1 MVHYATNKG
10 VKKMPKEHRK
20 FADDGWA
27 IWVDGDDLTTV
38 YINDWLNP
46 KGKSFIDLAVRV
58 RGVMASKKLNVYVPF
73 LVNNDEIEDVS
84 LLFNDKKI
92 LQATFSA
99 SCIVEYKKNEYTSEI
114 AYNGKIVDIVHVS
127 ALGYETTTLS
137 DGTLIK
143 IDLEKLRPYLD
154 NDEAYFIWRMPH
166 KSLDEIFAP
175 RKDINRTKERL
186 KDLITTPIIAEKF
199 GYSIRINEARLLPEE
214 ITKIGSFHRQKLK
227 KAVVTISVNESYEL
241 NDAGAYRI
249 RRLEENLYKDFL
261 PKGYKSKD
269 VITYQWQQDRET
281 NLKGHFNFFYNV
293 NKNSVSR
300 ASMFLY
306 LILLTVI
313 NVVGELIAN
322 LISKYIG
329 L

>member
-1 MVHYATNKG
+1 
-10 VKKMPKEHRK
+10 MPKKQRK

-27 IWVDGDDLTTV
+27 VWIDGDDVSTI

-46 KGKSFIDLAVRV
+46 KGKSYIDFAVRI
-58 RGVMASKKLNVYVPF
+58 RGVMASKLLCVYVPF
-73 LVNNDEIEDVS
+73 EVKKEEIEDVS
-84 LLFNDKKI
+84 LLFNDTNI
-92 LQATFSA
+92 LQATFSS
-99 SCIVEYKKNEYTSEI
+99 SCIIEYKKNKCTSEI
-114 AYNGKIVDIVHVS
+114 AYNGKIVDIVHIDE
-127 ALGYETTTLS
+127 LGYETSALS
-137 DGTLIK
+137 EGTLIK

-166 KSLDEIFAP
+166 KSLDEVFAP
-175 RKDINRTKERL
+175 RKDMNSAMERL
-186 KDLITTPIIAEKF
+186 KDLITTPIVAEKF

-227 KAVVTISVNESYEL
+227 KAVVTLSINESYEL

-261 PKGYKSKD
+261 PKGYKSED
-269 VITYQWQQDRET
+269 VITYQWQQNRET
-281 NLKGHFNFFYNV
+281 NLKGHFNFYYNV

-300 ASMFLY
+300 GSMFLY
-306 LILLTVI
+306 LVLLTIVG
-313 NVVGELIAN
+313 VVGN
-322 LISKYIG
+322 LISDLISSLLG